1 MSVDAGKFQVMLG
14 GEWLDY
20 PANAN
25 KNIMDAYSNGEE
37 KVEFKLKIDGREMG
51 YSINFKTMKQTASY
65 SSKERTVRAPFDMM
79 GALAGLEA
87 EKAAAILAAEDT
99 GKFAGDDVKQEY
111 KQDSNEDAKAKKK
124 REDRK
129 KGLELLKTLLDST
142 AQTKGWEEEALVE
155 ARAKCAEGAR
165 QCIKY
170 GISEEEV
177 RPLRD
182 RVRKIHNAVQDLKGA
197 IRVFARTRPFN
208 QREIDTGSKR
218 ALKFSEDNMT
228 VQVEDDNGN
237 TANFMFDTTFNPGTQ
252 EAVFDELQPL
262 IQSCYDGF
270 NVTVF
275 AYGQTG
281 SGKTF
286 TMYGPDNN
294 RGVVMRGIEEIFKL
308 KKEYEETSTV
318 TITVSMIELYNGRFK
333 DLLYKG
339 KEKPAEI
346 EIRKA
351 PDGEVLAVGVGE
363 IPSTDGKVVWNT
375 IQTGFESR
383 QVTATAMNSE
393 SSRSHLFTVLKIKV
407 ENKETKKVLKG
418 KVTLVDLAGS
428 EKVKDSMVEGDA
440 LKEAIEINK
449 SLTTLGDV
457 MTELSAGGKKANFR
471 NTPLTNFL
479 QDSLG
484 GTAKT
489 LMFANLSPAM
499 INVSETKMTCAWAMR
514 ARKVVND
521 GGKKAAEASAKADA
535 KAGAK
540 SKAKAKPKAKK

>member
-1 MSVDAGKFQVMLG
+1 
-14 GEWLDY
+14 
-20 PANAN
+20 
-25 KNIMDAYSNGEE
+25 
-37 KVEFKLKIDGREMG
+37 
-51 YSINFKTMKQTASY
+51 
-65 SSKERTVRAPFDMM
+65 
-79 GALAGLEA
+79 
-87 EKAAAILAAEDT
+87 
-99 GKFAGDDVKQEY
+99 
-111 KQDSNEDAKAKKK
+111 
-124 REDRK
+124 
-129 KGLELLKTLLDST
+129 LLKTLLEST
-142 AQTKGWEEEALVE
+142 AQTKGWEEDALVE
-155 ARAKCAEGAR
+155 ARGKCAEGSR
-165 QCIKY
+165 TCIKL
-170 GISEEEV
+170 GISEEEI

-197 IRVFARTRPFN
+197 IRVYARTRPFN

-228 VQVEDDNGN
+228 VQVEDDLGN
-237 TANFMFDTTFNPGTQ
+237 TQNFMFDTTFNPGTQ
-252 EAVFDELQPL
+252 EKVFEELQPL

-286 TMYGPDNN
+286 TMYGPDGN
-294 RGVVMRGIEEIFKL
+294 RGVVMRGIEEIFNL
-308 KKEYEETSTV
+308 KKEYEELATV
-318 TITVSMIELYNGRFK
+318 SVTVSMIELYNGRFK

-339 KEKPAEI
+339 KEKAQEI
-346 EIRKA
+346 DIRKA

-363 IPSTDGKVVWNT
+363 IPSTDGKVVWDI

-393 SSRSHLFTVLKIKV
+393 SSRSHLFTVLKIKSV
-407 ENKETKKVLKG
+407 NKETKKELKG

-457 MTELSAGGKKANFR
+457 MTELSTGGKKANFR

-521 GGKKAAEASAKADA
+521 GGKKAAADAAAKADP
-535 KAGAK
+535 KAGAAK